1 MARGFYTQKIAND
14 DKNEIS
20 SYNQYMSLTFVN
32 THTSSVDIDIW
43 VTSQLSTDI
52 TNTGVLAAE
61 DEAMSLNSV
70 TLTVDTVDA
79 TQDNLLNEVVYK
91 SDGTLFGTC
100 TTVSSTTSIVFSG
113 GVKNSIA
120 NNDALYT
127 GTRYNILKGVTIPNG
142 TALQLDSSDIN
153 FDTNDYKLY
162 ITSSNASGLIDI
174 ITRL

>member
-1 MARGFYTQKIAND
+1 
-14 DKNEIS
+14 
-20 SYNQYMSLTFVN
+20 
-32 THTSSVDIDIW
+32 
-43 VTSQLSTDI
+43 
-52 TNTGVLAAE
+52 
-61 DEAMSLNSV
+61 MSLNSV